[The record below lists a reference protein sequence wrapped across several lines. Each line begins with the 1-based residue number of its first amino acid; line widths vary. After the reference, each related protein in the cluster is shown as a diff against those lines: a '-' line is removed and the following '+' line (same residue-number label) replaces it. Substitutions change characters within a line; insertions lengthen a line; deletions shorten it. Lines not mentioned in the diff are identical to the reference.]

1 MFGKSID
8 GVMKRYTV
16 LLLTMG
22 FLACSKSGDKGNAVP
37 VVRQPAMVN
46 IQLDGQ
52 PFAKLLYNTRLQPA
66 IQVDFSE
73 PLSTATVAGAVQL
86 KGNSG
91 SAALNITLLHHDSSL
106 LIQPAGA
113 LTALQRYTLTIS
125 NSLQS
130 ASGGAL
136 TAALSKSFQTRIDS
150 AAKFPVLAD
159 DALLD
164 LVQQKTFRY
173 FWDQAHPVSGL
184 ARERKGSGDLVTTG
198 GSGFGLM
205 AIVTGVHRNF
215 ITRADGLA
223 RLNTIVDFL
232 GTKAQR
238 FHGAYPHWLNGATG
252 AVIPFSTKDDGADL
266 VETSYLVMGL
276 LTARQFFDGT
286 DPAETGLRSA
296 ITAICDSVQWSWFRK
311 NNEEVLYWHWS
322 PNYNWDINLPIKG
335 WNECLITYVL
345 AAGSAEYGIP
355 ASVYT
360 SGWAGNG
367 SNGFLNGEQYY
378 GIKLP
383 LGPAYGGPLFTGQ
396 YSFLGLNPNGLKDAY
411 AAYDEQCRNQAL
423 IQYQYAIANPN
434 QYFGYSATVW
444 GLTASDIP
452 GGYDASSPTHDL
464 GVIAPT
470 AALGSMPF
478 TPDQSLAA
486 LRFYYY
492 VLGDRIWTEDG
503 FMDAFSL
510 KDLWY
515 SNSYLAIDQGPI
527 LLMIENYRSGLL
539 WNLFS
544 ACPEVKAGLHQ
555 LGFTAPYL

>member
-1 MFGKSID
+1 MKYSIAIW
-8 GVMKRYTV
+8 VAVSLM
-16 LLLTMG
+16 
-22 FLACSKSGDKGNAVP
+22 ACSKSGDKGNPVP
-37 VVRQPAMVN
+37 VIKQPAMVN
-46 IQLDGQ
+46 ILLDGNSFSQ
-52 PFAKLLYNTRLQPA
+52 LKYNTRLQPG

-73 PLSTATVAGAVQL
+73 PLASATVATAVQL
-86 KGNSG
+86 KSMAGE
-91 SAALNITLLHHDSSL
+91 SATLNITLQHHDSSL
-106 LIQPAGA
+106 LIRPAA
-113 LTALQRYTLTIS
+113 SLKALQRYTLSIS

-136 TAALSKSFQTRIDS
+136 TAAISKSFQTQIDS

-159 DALLD
+159 DDLLN

-205 AIVTGVHRNF
+205 AIVTGIHRNF
-215 ITRADGLA
+215 ITRAAGLA
-223 RLNTIVDFL
+223 RLNMIVDFL

-286 DPAETGLRSA
+286 DPVETSLRTA
-296 ITAICDSVQWSWFRK
+296 ITAICDSVQWNWFTK
-311 NNEEVLYWHWS
+311 AGQNLLYWHWS
-322 PNYNWDINLPIKG
+322 PNYNWDMNLPIKG

-345 AAGSAEYGIP
+345 AAGSAQYGIP
-355 ASVYT
+355 ASVYNN
-360 SGWAGNG
+360 GWAGNG
-367 SNGFLNGEQYY
+367 SNGFLNGQQYY

-396 YSFLGLNPNGLKDAY
+396 YSFLGLDPNGLKDAY
-411 AAYDEQCRNQAL
+411 AAYDEQCKSQAL

-434 QYFGYSATVW
+434 QNFGYSAKVW

-486 LRFYYY
+486 LRFYYE
-492 VLGDRIWTEDG
+492 VLGDKIWTEDG

-544 ACPEVKAGLHQ
+544 SSPELKTGLTR